1 VWRQCVSSTFLP
13 RIYWKSKVLREHYL
27 ILVWYQLVLVLAIK
41 KIKKNKID
49 TTLVLVLAIFKFFDT
64 SLILVLG
71 SNIDFGLVYGKYML
85 GI

>member
-1 VWRQCVSSTFLP
+1 V
-13 RIYWKSKVLREHYL
+13 
-27 ILVWYQLVLVLAIK
+27 LVWYQLILILAGTGIGALKTNWYHSLAILK
-41 KIKKNKID
+41 K
-49 TTLVLVLAIFKFFDT
+49 FDT